1 MKQTFEYHIE
11 NIDIPYQDLPQSV
24 RLLGRQRRTD
34 KALEPDPM
42 RWAILFAGSKCSA
55 SARKVGSW

>member
-24 RLLGRQRRTD
+24 RLLGRQRHTD
-34 KALEPDPM
+34 KALEPDANALGDPL
-42 RWAILFAGSKCSA
+42 RWEQVQRL
-55 SARKVGSW
+55 